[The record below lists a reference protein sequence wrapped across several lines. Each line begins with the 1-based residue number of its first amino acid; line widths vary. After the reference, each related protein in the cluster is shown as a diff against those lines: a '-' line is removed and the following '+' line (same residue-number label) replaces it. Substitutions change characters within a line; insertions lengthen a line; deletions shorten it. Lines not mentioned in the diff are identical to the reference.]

1 MNFDDLE
8 SRKSELYLKARN
20 CLSRIEL
27 DEDCDISDFLIEYHS
42 ISYVIDHEFIS
53 VPNIMIKLNLKRKD
67 EILSK
72 SYYSLYLDCEF
83 NFLDEFLVLN

>member
-20 CLSRIEL
+20 CLSKIEL

-42 ISYVIDHEFIS
+42 ISYI
-53 VPNIMIKLNLKRKD
+53 
-67 EILSK
+67 
-72 SYYSLYLDCEF
+72 
-83 NFLDEFLVLN
+83 